1 MQISS
6 ENYIAV
12 LTEQINALIVE
23 NMQLKAHILDMEAKA
38 KEASDET
45 KKKER
50 RDDY

>member
-38 KEASDET
+38 KEASDEKT
-45 KKKER
+45 EER
-50 RDDY
+50 GDESL

>member
-6 ENYIAV
+6 ENYITV

-38 KEASDET
+38 KENSDGKAEE
-45 KKKER
+45 KRKR
-50 RDDY
+50 G